1 MHRFP
6 PLLRASVTLLLML
19 VFGRA
24 GAVMAPGLHAG
35 TVPVADKTEAARVG
49 AMRAA
54 LAQVLVKLT
63 GDRNVA
69 KQPAAADI
77 LRETQRYVV
86 EYRYQTPAQPAAT
99 GTTPPPLSLWV
110 RFDATA
116 VDQAVAAAGLPLW
129 GRERPATLVWL
140 VVEDGGTSTLVNA
153 DDTHGYVQVLQAQ
166 ALRRGLPLVLPLLDL
181 TDQMHISAD
190 DVRRNDADR
199 IRVASARYQADAT
212 LAAVVSQTAPG
223 IWQGSFTLYF
233 SGQNST
239 WVAKG
244 GTYDSVLGEGIDDVA
259 DALALRF
266 AHAGT
271 SATATS
277 VQLVVDGINNASQYA
292 DVLQFLGRLNT
303 VTDVSVVRVEP
314 DRVTFSLESRG
325 GMQAISESIAL
336 SGMLQPEGTGA
347 DGHYRLRP

>member
-1 MHRFP
+1 MHRFARFLP
-6 PLLRASVTLLLML
+6 AFVAVLML
-19 VFGRA
+19 LVCSDA
-24 GAVMAPGLHAG
+24 AAVMAPGLHEG
-35 TVPVADKTEAARVG
+35 IVPVADKSDSSRAD

-54 LAQVLVKLT
+54 LAQVLIKLT
-63 GDRNVA
+63 GDSAVA
-69 KQPAAADI
+69 KQAGAADI
-77 LRETQRYVV
+77 LRETQRYVL
-86 EYRYQTPAQPAAT
+86 EYRYQSAAQPAA
-99 GTTPPPLSLWV
+99 GTPPLSLWV

-140 VVEDGGTSTLVNA
+140 VVEDGGNATIVNA

-181 TDQMHISAD
+181 TDQTHISAD
-190 DVRRNDADR
+190 DIRRNDADR
-199 IRVASARYQADAT
+199 IRSASARYAADAT
-212 LAAVVSQTAPG
+212 LSAVVSQTSPG
-223 IWQGSFTLYF
+223 LWQGSFTLYLA
-233 SGQNST
+233 GQNST

-244 GTYDSVLGEGIDDVA
+244 GAFDAVVAEGVDDVA
-259 DALALRF
+259 DALALRY
-266 AHAGT
+266 AHADASG
-271 SATATS
+271 SAGS
-277 VQLVVDGINNASQYA
+277 VQLVVDGIGNASQYA

-314 DRVTFSLESRG
+314 DRVTFSLDSRG

-336 SGMLQPEGTGA
+336 SGMLQPEGNGA